1 MKFHKHHRLVR
12 HTIQFQ
18 GRQRQKCQGYYKSFK
33 GVIELLV
40 PPKSCQGRHRSVVD
54 KTNELEVT
62 KNFQNTIYVSG
73 PSAKNQAYYIEIT
86 KGMSDKLQTCRG
98 HQRHVVDTR
107 YVAGVKEKCIGHS
120 RNVSNT
126 TD

>member
-1 MKFHKHHRLVR
+1 MSDTPYSFRDGKDLSGIK
-12 HTIQFQ
+12 
-18 GRQRQKCQGYYKSFK
+18 QKCQGHYKSFK

-62 KNFQNTIYVSG
+62 KNFQDNIYVSG

-86 KGMSDKLQTCRG
+86 KGMQTKYRL
-98 HQRHVVDTR
+98 VKDT
-107 YVAGVKEKCIGHS
+107 K
-120 RNVSNT
+120 
-126 TD
+126 DM